1 MKKYLKIL
9 LPILFI
15 GLLGYFGFQIVSKI
29 NHKNQVAENIKIMPT
44 FSYENV
50 KGGVFSNKSI
60 IANKATLFVYY
71 NSECE
76 FCNEEA
82 KMIQENSTKFSSR
95 QLVFISNE
103 SPAAI
108 MAFATKHKLN
118 NYDNISFLSDRK
130 MSFRTTFDVNSLPC
144 MVLYD
149 KDKKLIEK
157 IKGQIKVEAL
167 LKKLQTT
174 N

>member
-15 GLLGYFGFQIVSKI
+15 GLLGYFGFQIASKI
-29 NHKNQVAENIKIMPT
+29 NHKKQVAENIKTMPA

-50 KGGVFSNKSI
+50 KGSFFSNENI

-82 KMIQENSTKFSSR
+82 KMIQENTTKFSNI

-118 NYDNISFLSDRK
+118 NYDNISFLSDNK

-149 KDKKLIEK
+149 TANKFIAYITGLIN
-157 IKGQIKVEAL
+157 VEAL
-167 LKKLQTT
+167 LYKFYH
-174 N
+174 

>member
-29 NHKNQVAENIKIMPT
+29 NHKKQVAENIKIIPT

-50 KGGVFSNKSI
+50 KGGVFSNKNI

-82 KMIQENSTKFSSR
+82 KMIQENTTKFSNT

-103 SPAAI
+103 SPKKI
-108 MAFATKHKLN
+108 TAFATIHKLN
-118 NYDNISFLSDRK
+118 NYDNISFLSDNK